1 MLPVLVEGRV
11 RSNLLIWGG
20 SVSLGEKR
28 SEVKIKK
35 KGHSIAQNEIED
47 IGEESHL

>member
-20 SVSLGEKR
+20 SVSGGEKR

-35 KGHSIAQNEIED
+35 GHSLAQNEIED
-47 IGEESHL
+47 LGEESHL